1 MARPLVLFSPL
12 PPAKSGIADY
22 TQELLPALSAIRPV
36 FVVCE
41 RVPDTP
47 PAGGWQV
54 LSLDDYERDS
64 RLAMLPHVYQ
74 IGNNADHVFAYRAFK
89 RRPGVLVQHDFNLHY
104 LVEDATL
111 AAGDLQGYRDVL
123 CEEYGEAGGTLADMR
138 QIGLFSEAQ
147 KLALPLNTHL
157 LHRATGLI
165 VHSQWVH
172 DRLPADVHERTLVVP
187 HHFAPQ
193 ATQFDALRPAQARE
207 QLGLSPDTFVVLS
220 LGYITP
226 PKQIQA
232 TLAALAMLR
241 RRGARFVFVIGGQRN
256 PGFDIDEHVA
266 RHGLQDCVQV
276 TGYLD
281 EQQFFQHIVAADA
294 LVNLRYPTVGES
306 SGTLTRALALGLP
319 AIVYNFGPFA
329 EMPDDTVLKVP
340 LELGE
345 PAALAATLES
355 LMLNPQWCSR
365 LGQAARRHMRAS
377 CSVEQS
383 AAMYSQFVDSLS
395 ERAIDRA
402 GAEGRG
408 GPQSPQLAA
417 A

>member
-1 MARPLVLFSPL
+1 MFSPL

-22 TQELLPALSAIRPV
+22 ACELLPALSAIRPV
-36 FVVCE
+36 LVVCE
-41 RVPDTP
+41 RAPQAP
-47 PAGGWQV
+47 PGGNCQV
-54 LSLDDYERDS
+54 ITLEDYERDS
-64 RLAMLPHVYQ
+64 SLAALPHVYQ

-111 AAGDLQGYRDVL
+111 AAGDAEGYRDVL
-123 CEEYGEAGGTLADMR
+123 CEEYGDAGGTLADMR
-138 QIGLFSEAQ
+138 QIGLFSESQ

-157 LHRATGLI
+157 LHRASGLI

-172 DRLPADVHERTLVVP
+172 DRLPAEVHGRTLVVP

-193 ATQFDALRPAQARE
+193 ATEFDALTPAQARE
-207 QLGLSPDTFVVLS
+207 SLGLRQDTFVVLS

-256 PGFDIDEHVA
+256 PGFDIDAHIR
-266 RHGLQDCVQV
+266 RHGLEECVRV

-281 EQQFFQHIVAADA
+281 ETAFFHHIVAADV

-306 SGTLTRALALGLP
+306 SGTLARALALGLP
-319 AIVYNFGPFA
+319 AIVHNFGPLA
-329 EMPDDTVLKVP
+329 ELPDDVVLKVP

-345 PAALAATLES
+345 PTALAAALEG
-355 LMLNPQWCSR
+355 LMLYPDWRAR
-365 LGQAARRHMRAS
+365 LGQAARRHMRVH

-383 AAMYSQFVDSLS
+383 AAMYSQLLDGLGKGLS
-395 ERAIDRA
+395 SGHGA
-402 GAEGRG
+402 GGRIG
-408 GPQSPQLAA
+408 PHGPQLVAA
-417 A
+417 

>member
-1 MARPLVLFSPL
+1 MFSPL

-22 TQELLPALSAIRPV
+22 THELLPALSAIRPV

-41 RVPDTP
+41 RVPASP
-47 PAGGWQV
+47 PIGNCTL
-54 LSLDDYERDS
+54 LSLDEYERDS
-64 RLAMLPHVYQ
+64 TLAALPHIYQ
-74 IGNNADHVFAYRAFK
+74 MGNNADHVFAYRAFK

-111 AAGDLQGYRDVL
+111 AAGDTQGYRDVL
-123 CEEYGEAGGTLADMR
+123 CAEYGAAGGTLADMR
-138 QIGLFSEAQ
+138 QIGLFSESQ

-172 DRLPADVHERTLVVP
+172 DRLPVEVHGRTLVVP

-193 ATQFDALRPAQARE
+193 ATQFDGLTRTRARE
-207 QLGLSPDTFVVLS
+207 LLGLPQDGFIVLS

-241 RRGARFVFVIGGQRN
+241 GRGARFTFVIGGQRN
-256 PGFDIDEHVA
+256 PGFDIDEHIR
-266 RHGLQDCVQV
+266 RHGLEGCVRV
-276 TGYLD
+276 TGYLA
-281 EQQFFQHIVAADA
+281 ETSFFQHIVAADA

-306 SGTLTRALALGLP
+306 SGTLARAMALGLP
-319 AIVYNFGPFA
+319 AIVHNFGPFA
-329 EMPDDTVLKVP
+329 EWPNDIVLKVP

-345 PAALAATLES
+345 PTALAAALES
-355 LMLNPQWCSR
+355 LMLDPRRCAR
-365 LGQAARRHMRAS
+365 LGQAAKRHMRAC
-377 CSVEQS
+377 CSVERS
-383 AAMYSQFVDSLS
+383 AVMYSMF
-395 ERAIDRA
+395 ID
-402 GAEGRG
+402 GLGRKPSNRH
-408 GPQSPQLAA
+408 GPDGHVGPHSPQVAIA
-417 A
+417 